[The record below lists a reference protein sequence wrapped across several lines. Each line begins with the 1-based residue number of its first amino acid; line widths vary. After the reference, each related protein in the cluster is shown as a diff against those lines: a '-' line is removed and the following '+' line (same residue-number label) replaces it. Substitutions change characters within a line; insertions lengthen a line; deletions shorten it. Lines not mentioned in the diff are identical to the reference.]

1 MSFETS
7 FCLYPM
13 DDTIT
18 KEVLLSLQDGDHKAF
33 EMVFVAYFDKVKYFV
48 ERIIRSED
56 EAEELAQD
64 IFVKLWVNRK
74 AIDIQKSFS
83 GFLFTMAHN
92 ASFNYLKHKDVQ
104 NNYLSTNDLSEE
116 VDSTEEM
123 MYAKEIALLIEMT
136 VNRMPAQRKNIFQ
149 LSRNEGLSNDEIA
162 SRLHI
167 SKKTVE
173 NQLSLALKEL
183 RKVITLFI
191 VFIS

>member
-1 MSFETS
+1 
-7 FCLYPM
+7 M

-18 KEVLLSLQDGDHKAF
+18 KEVLLSLQNGDHKAF
-33 EMVFVAYFDKVKYFV
+33 EMAFVAYFDKVKYFV

-74 AIDIQKSFS
+74 GIDIQKSFS

-104 NNYLSTNDLSEE
+104 NNYLSINGLSEE

-173 NQLSLALKEL
+173 NQLSLALREL
-183 RKVITLFI
+183 RKVITFFI

>member
-1 MSFETS
+1 
-7 FCLYPM
+7 M

-18 KEVLLSLQDGDHKAF
+18 KEVLLSLQNGDHKAF
-33 EMVFVAYFDKVKYFV
+33 EVVFVAYFDKVKYFV

-64 IFVKLWVNRK
+64 LFMKLWINHK
-74 AIDIQKSFS
+74 AIDVQKSFS

-92 ASFNYLKHKDVQ
+92 ASFNYLKHKEVQ
-104 NNYLSTNDLSEE
+104 NNYLNTTGYLEE
-116 VDSTEEM
+116 TASTEEM
-123 MYAKEIALLIEMT
+123 IYAKEIALLIEMT
-136 VNRMPAQRKNIFQ
+136 VNKMPEQRKKIFQ

-162 SRLHI
+162 NRLNI

-173 NQLSLALKEL
+173 NQLSLALKDL
-183 RKVITLFI
+183 RKVITFFI